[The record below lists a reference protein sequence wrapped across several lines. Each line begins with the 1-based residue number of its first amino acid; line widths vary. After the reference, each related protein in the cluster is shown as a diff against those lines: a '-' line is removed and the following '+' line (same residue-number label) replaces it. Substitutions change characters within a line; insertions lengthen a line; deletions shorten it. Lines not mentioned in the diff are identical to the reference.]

1 MSHSK
6 RPWNNIGSV
15 TIPSEVPPVKR
26 RRPSVSS
33 NLNDASDDVY
43 SDQDMTSVTGESTST
58 ALSSVRSALS
68 ASPSPQKITDP
79 AFPQSRRVSG
89 NIGEQWP
96 GRRGTCFGMVR
107 SN

>member
-6 RPWNNIGSV
+6 RPWDNISSA
-15 TIPSEVPPVKR
+15 TIPSEVPLVKR

-43 SDQDMTSVTGESTST
+43 SDHEMTSVTEESIST
-58 ALSSVRSALS
+58 ALSSVRSALN
-68 ASPSPQKITDP
+68 ASPSPQKITNP

-89 NIGEQWP
+89 NNGEQWP
-96 GRRGTCFGMVR
+96 DRRGTCFGMVR